1 MICDESENLPKLSNQ
16 CPPYHLRITIWHPLN
31 GETRPG
37 QGVRIQCIIEE
48 GSVLLPDLVLLKD
61 ALLLQLI
68 GIVHYMK
75 KLG

>member
-1 MICDESENLPKLSNQ
+1 MICEESENLSKLSNQ
-16 CPPYHLRITIWHPLN
+16 CLPYHLRITIWHPLN

-37 QGVRIQCIIEE
+37 QGVRIQRIIEE
-48 GSVLLPDLVLLKD
+48 GSMLLPDLVLLED